1 MSETWSTIPA
11 RDVKV
16 GDRIR
21 HRDDEFE
28 VARIDQKFLGMDA
41 MICFIE
47 DTPDR
52 WRAYPAMLEA
62 EVQIARVG

>member
-1 MSETWSTIPA
+1 MSQTWITSLA

-16 GDRIR
+16 GDHIR
-21 HRDDEFE
+21 HRDDEFD
-28 VARIDQKFLGMDA
+28 VARIDEKFLGVDS

-52 WRAYPAMLEA
+52 WQAYPATLEA
-62 EVQIARVG
+62 EVQIARLG